1 MSNDA
6 EILYTPFKLG
16 KAELANRFVM
26 APLTRNRAQHGSDAP
41 AAMNAE
47 YYEQRAS
54 AGLIVAEA
62 TQITQQGKG
71 YAWTPGVYSPEQI
84 AGWKLV
90 TSAVHAK
97 GGKIYLQ
104 LWHVGRFSH
113 PSLQPGGG
121 LPVAPSAIQP
131 KNQKTFIED
140 GTFADVPQ
148 PRALDR
154 DELPG
159 IVDDFRKAT
168 QNALEAGFDG
178 VEIHAANGYLLDQ
191 FLRET
196 SNVRTDEYGGSIENR
211 MRFPLE
217 VVKAV
222 VEVAGPERTGI
233 RISPVSPAGGAEVGD
248 ASAFAPLV
256 TELDRANLVYVHV
269 IEGTTQGARDFKGFD
284 FHALRKSFRNAWMVN
299 NGYTRELAIE
309 AISSGY
315 ADLVAFG
322 RLYLANPDLVERF
335 KDAEPKLN
343 ELDKPHMFGGAA
355 EGYTDYPTLVS
366 AGSAFRA
373 MVG

>member
-1 MSNDA
+1 MSTDRDNV
-6 EILYTPFKLG
+6 LYHPFTLG
-16 KAELANRFVM
+16 DIELANRIVM
-26 APLTRNRAQHGSDAP
+26 APLTRNRATHGSDAP
-41 AAMNAE
+41 HELNAE
-47 YYEQRAS
+47 YYAQRAS
-54 AGLIVAEA
+54 AGLIIAEA
-62 TQITQQGKG
+62 TQISQQGKG
-71 YAWTPGVYSPEQI
+71 YAWTPGVYSREQI

-90 TSAVHAK
+90 TDAVHAK

-131 KNQKTFIED
+131 KDQKTFIED
-140 GTFADVPQ
+140 GTFAEVPQ

-168 QNALEAGFDG
+168 QNALDAGFDG

-211 MRFPLE
+211 LRFPLE

-222 VEVAGPERTGI
+222 VEVAGPQRTGI
-233 RISPVSPAGGAEVGD
+233 RISPVSPAAGTEIGD

-256 TELDRANLVYVHV
+256 VELDRLGLVYVHA
-269 IEGTTQGARDFKGFD
+269 IEGVTQGPRDLRGFD

-299 NGYTRELAIE
+299 NSYTREMAIE

-322 RLYLANPDLVERF
+322 RLFIANPDLVERF

-343 ELDKPHMFGGAA
+343 ELDQEHMFGGDTQ
-355 EGYTDYPTLVS
+355 GYTDYPSLTA
-366 AGSAFRA
+366 AGSAH
-373 MVG
+373 

>member
-1 MSNDA
+1 MSTDRDNV
-6 EILYTPFKLG
+6 LYHPFTLG
-16 KAELANRFVM
+16 DIELANRIVM
-26 APLTRNRAQHGSDAP
+26 APLTRNRATHGSDAP
-41 AAMNAE
+41 HELNAE
-47 YYEQRAS
+47 YYAQRAS
-54 AGLIVAEA
+54 AGLIIAEA
-62 TQITQQGKG
+62 TQISQQGKG
-71 YAWTPGVYSPEQI
+71 YAWTPGAYSAEQI
-84 AGWKLV
+84 VGWKRV
-90 TSAVHAK
+90 TDAVHAK

-131 KNQKTFIED
+131 KDQKTFIED

-168 QNALEAGFDG
+168 QNALDAGFDG

-222 VEVAGPERTGI
+222 VEVAGPQRTGI
-233 RISPVSPAGGAEVGD
+233 RLSPVSAAGGAEIGD
-248 ASAFAPLV
+248 ASAFAPFV
-256 TELDRANLVYVHV
+256 VELDKANLVYVHV
-269 IEGTTQGARDFKGFD
+269 VEGQTQGPRDLKGFD
-284 FHALRKSFRNAWMVN
+284 FHALRKSFRNAWIVN
-299 NGYTRELAIE
+299 NGYTREMAIE

-322 RLYLANPDLVERF
+322 RLFIANPDLVERF

-343 ELDKPHMFGGAA
+343 ELDKEHMFGGEAQ
-355 EGYTDYPTLVS
+355 GYTDYPSLTA
-366 AGSAFRA
+366 AGSAH
-373 MVG
+373 

>member
-1 MSNDA
+1 MANDH
-6 EILYTPFKLG
+6 IDTLYKPFSLG
-16 KAELANRFVM
+16 GIELANRIVM
-26 APLTRNRAQHGSDAP
+26 APLTRNRATHGTDAP
-41 AAMNAE
+41 HELNAE
-47 YYEQRAS
+47 YYAQRAS
-54 AGLIVAEA
+54 AGLIIAEA
-62 TQITQQGKG
+62 TQISQQGKG
-71 YAWTPGVYSPEQI
+71 YAWTPGVYSREQI
-84 AGWKLV
+84 AGWKIV
-90 TSAVHAK
+90 TDAVHAK
-97 GGKIYLQ
+97 GGKIFLQ

-131 KNQKTFIED
+131 KDQKTFIED
-140 GTFADVPQ
+140 GTFADVPK

-159 IVDDFRKAT
+159 IVEDFRKAT
-168 QNALEAGFDG
+168 QNALDAGFDG

-222 VEVAGPERTGI
+222 VDVAGPQRTGI
-233 RISPVSPAGGAEVGD
+233 RISPVSPAAGAEIGD
-248 ASAFAPLV
+248 ASAFAPFV
-256 TELDRANLVYVHV
+256 VELDRANLVYVHA
-269 IEGTTQGARDFKGFD
+269 IEGVTQGPRDLHGFD

-299 NGYTRELAIE
+299 NGYTREMAIE

-322 RLYLANPDLVERF
+322 RLFIANPDLVERF
-335 KDAEPKLN
+335 TDAEPKLN
-343 ELDKPHMFGGAA
+343 ELDKEHMFGGEAQ
-355 EGYTDYPTLVS
+355 GYTDYPTLTA
-366 AGSAFRA
+366 AGSAH
-373 MVG
+373 